1 MPQLLVAAAAA
12 FIAWN
17 TTAALGAFVV
27 AGVMAAS
34 TATFIGAVAGFVVAA
49 AGSMLISSL
58 TKKPTVPDY
67 AQDRKQ
73 AVRSAIEP
81 MRIVYG
87 RTMVSGPVVYMGS
100 SGSQSEY
107 LHIVVPVAGH
117 VIDDFEEVWIN
128 DKQIVLADA
137 GVGGMD
143 ALDRAGGALS
153 GTVRI
158 HTYDGTQTTADPALV
173 TDCSSDWTSAHVLE
187 GIAYMYLRI
196 LYRRDI
202 IESFNTVKAVVRG
215 KPVLDCRDD
224 TTGYTNNAALCIL
237 DYITSTYGIAAD
249 IGSEIDVSYW
259 SAAANICDE
268 TVSLVSG
275 GGTTEPR
282 YTLNGSFKLDQ
293 APIDIMEGLLS
304 SCGGAITY
312 IGGAYRLHVAAYE
325 SPSLS
330 LTTSDFAGNIKVSP
344 KPSRRSMINR
354 VQGTYIAEDQQWT
367 AVSFPPVVVSDF
379 EDEDGETII
388 HDAEFPHVT
397 SRAQVQRLARIALL
411 RARQGITV
419 EVPLKLTGQQI
430 AAWSMIGLRV
440 DAFGWED
447 KAFRIQSWKFD
458 PVSSIITITA
468 QEEASSSYS
477 WTYLDLGPDLSED
490 QPTLVSPLDLVAPT
504 SLTLTPTT
512 ALQGD
517 GGTVPALLVE
527 WTAPANP
534 FATATE
540 VQWRADGESDWSS
553 IEVPAPTAKVILSP
567 LLSDVDYDVRVRS
580 RSALFLSDWTGT
592 ETETVAPDTTAPSVP
607 GSPAATGISTGISV
621 TWTKPSESDFVAV
634 EVWENTINNL
644 GTAYFV
650 GQSTGSG
657 FLRSGLGGGQLR
669 YYWLRS
675 YDRSGNQSSFTS
687 VVSATSSSIATDDLN
702 SGAVST
708 LYSDKDTDQI
718 GIYDG
723 TLYTVLSL
731 TVSVPDSAGRVALD
745 YTLDLYQAALPG
757 NSGSSEGGGDG
768 DAGSGG
774 PS

>member
-1 MPQLLVAAAAA
+1 MPALIVAAAAA
-12 FIAWN
+12 FASWG
-17 TTAALGAFVV
+17 AAAGAVSLGLVV
-27 AGVMAAS
+27 AGS
-34 TATFIGAVAGFVVAA
+34 IGATIIGSVAGLVIAV
-49 AGSMLISSL
+49 AGSMLLSSM

-73 AVRSAIEP
+73 AIRSAIEP
-81 MRIVYG
+81 MRVVYG

-128 DKQIVLADA
+128 DKQIVLAAA

-158 HTYDGTQTTADPALV
+158 HTYDGTQTAADAALV
-173 TDCSSDWTSAHVLE
+173 TDCASDWTSAHVLE
-187 GIAYMYLRI
+187 GIPYMYLRI

-224 TTGYTNNAALCIL
+224 TTAYSNNAALCIL
-237 DYITSTYGIAAD
+237 DYITSTYGIGAD
-249 IGSEIDVSYW
+249 IDTEIDTSYW

-282 YTLNGSFKLDQ
+282 FTLNGSFKLDQ
-293 APIDIMEGLLS
+293 APIDITEGLLS

-325 SPSLS
+325 SPSLT
-330 LTTSDFAGNIKVSP
+330 LTTAAFAGNIRVSP
-344 KPSRRSMINR
+344 KPPRRSLINR
-354 VQGTYIAEDQQWT
+354 VQGTYIDEAQQWS

-379 EDEDGETII
+379 EDEDGETIV

-411 RARQGITV
+411 RARQGLTV

-430 AAWSMIGLRV
+430 AAWSTIGLTV
-440 DAFGWED
+440 SAFGWSN

-458 PVSSIITITA
+458 PVSSVITITA
-468 QEEASSSYS
+468 QEEYASSYS

-534 FATATE
+534 YATATE

-567 LLSDVDYDVRVRS
+567 LLSGVDYDVRVRS
-580 RSALFLSDWTGT
+580 RSALFLSDWTAT
-592 ETETVAPDTTAPSVP
+592 ETDTVAPDTTAPSVP
-607 GSPAATGISTGISV
+607 GSPSATGISTGISLS
-621 TWTKPSESDFVAV
+621 WTKPTESDFVAV
-634 EVWENTINNL
+634 EVWENTTNNL
-644 GTAYFV
+644 GTAYYV
-650 GQSTGSG
+650 AQSTGSG
-657 FLRSGLGGGQLR
+657 YLRSGLGGGALR
-669 YYWLRS
+669 YYWMRS

-687 VVSATSSSIATDDLN
+687 VVSATSGKVATDDLN
-702 SGAVST
+702 SGAVSV
-708 LYSDKDTDQI
+708 LYSDKETDSI
-718 GIYDG
+718 SIADG
-723 TLYTVLSL
+723 TLYTVMAV
-731 TVSVPDSAGRVALD
+731 TVVVPDGSSRVRFQYMVD
-745 YTLDLYQAALPG
+745 MYQGALPG
-757 NSGSSEGGGDG
+757 DSGTSAGGGEGDG
-768 DAGSGG
+768 GG
-774 PS
+774 GGES